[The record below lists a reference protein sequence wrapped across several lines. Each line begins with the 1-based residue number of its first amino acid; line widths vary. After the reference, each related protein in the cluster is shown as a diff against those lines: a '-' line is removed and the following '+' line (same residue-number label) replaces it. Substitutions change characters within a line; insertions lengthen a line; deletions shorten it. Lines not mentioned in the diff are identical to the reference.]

1 MKDLALRLVH
11 RPGTLGEMAAALGA
25 AGVSLE
31 GGGVFVVDGVATA
44 HFLVSDDHA
53 GPAETALR
61 SLDGIDLLGVRDVL
75 LTRLRQDVPGQL
87 GALCSALG
95 DAGVSIETQYSDHD
109 GRLVLLVDHP
119 ARAAPVLEA
128 WRARE

>member
-1 MKDLALRLVH
+1 MA
-11 RPGTLGEMAAALGA
+11 TALGE

-44 HFLVSDDHA
+44 HFLVADGHA
-53 GPAETALR
+53 GPGESALR
-61 SLDGIDLLGVRDVL
+61 SLDGVEVLAVRDVL

-87 GALCSALG
+87 GALCTALG

-109 GRLVLLVDHP
+109 GQLVLLVDDP
-119 ARAAPVLEA
+119 ARATPVLEA
-128 WRARE
+128 WRARD